1 MSIEA
6 EKTSLEE
13 VSNAD
18 LEKQIESS
26 SSIILS
32 EDGDNSPNDE
42 PSDIDDEDASVVDD
56 EDASVVDD
64 EDASVVDDEDASVV
78 DDEDASVVDDE
89 DASIVNN
96 DDADADDDDDDD
108 DEDAVDGTNMPC
120 HGFTT
125 IIKRRNDEPETHC
138 DYYIEPPTE
147 LVQEHPDIM
156 QGVTNSKQ
164 LRSKPD
170 VQKFVAK
177 LKEMGPAIYEEF
189 LDEKCIEKLNGIK
202 FKSRIND
209 LLPIEKEILTNTEF
223 EHKKNVISDLLL
235 DDEDDETDSDT
246 DNEEFFQKLESDVNT
261 DHLIIYHPE
270 LMQNNY
276 QEIKA
281 FCKVLR
287 NKQGII
293 VDPLHTTLPFLTK
306 YEKARVLGVRCK
318 QINNNAD
325 TFVKVPPNV
334 ISGMLIA
341 EEELKQKKIP
351 FIIRRPLPNGGSEY
365 WRIEDLEI
373 IEY

>member
-64 EDASVVDDEDASVV
+64 EDAS
-78 DDEDASVVDDE
+78 
-89 DASIVNN
+89 IVNN
-96 DDADADDDDDDD
+96 DDADDDDDDD